1 MKLNKKRTATLLS
14 VILMV
19 IILFIYIYKS
29 PSFFGGDDFLLII

>member
-19 IILFIYIYKS
+19 IILLCVFIFS
-29 PSFFGGDDFLLII
+29 DDKELQKY